1 MLSVKTR
8 SAAKPKGASASS
20 HVSSRALAK
29 GLEILDI
36 LGAASHAM
44 ALGDISSAAKLGKPS
59 TFRLLQTLRVLRY
72 IQQDEQG
79 NYLRGARMP
88 GDTTNTWVQAL
99 VLAATEEMAR
109 LNADLAETVSLA
121 ALMEDHIR
129 VVHTLESPQNIRMSN
144 YPRRILPPYASSLG
158 KAITA
163 YQAPEH
169 AQVLIQVYGLYVFTP
184 KTITQPMMVRE
195 DLERTRERG
204 YACEMEETVL
214 GGCCFGAPIHEHGEV
229 VRAAI
234 SVSLPHSRLTK
245 EAEKSIPRRVVHAAE
260 EIGKRLASLPAK
272 G

>member
-8 SAAKPKGASASS
+8 SSVKVKAVSPSS
-20 HVSSRALAK
+20 GVSSRALAK

-36 LGAASHAM
+36 LGAADHAM
-44 ALGDISSAAKLGKPS
+44 SLGDISASAKLGKPS

-72 IQQDEQG
+72 VQQDEQG

-88 GDTTNTWVQAL
+88 GDTTNTWVQTL
-99 VLAATEEMAR
+99 VMVASEEMVR

-121 ALMEDHIR
+121 ALVDDHIR

-144 YPRRILPPYASSLG
+144 YTNRILPPYASSLG

-163 YQAPEH
+163 FQSPEH

-184 KTITQPMMVRE
+184 NTLTQPMLVRR
-195 DLERTRERG
+195 DLELTRERG

-214 GGCCFGAPIHEHGEV
+214 GGCCFGVPIHERGEV

-234 SVSLPHSRLTK
+234 SISLPHSRLTA
-245 EAEKSIPRRVVHAAE
+245 ENEKSIPQRVIQAAE
-260 EIGKRLASLPAK
+260 RIAKNLAALPAK
-272 G
+272 A

>member
-1 MLSVKTR
+1 MVSAKTR
-8 SAAKPKGASASS
+8 SAAKPKVASS
-20 HVSSRALAK
+20 SSQVSSRALAK

-36 LGAASHAM
+36 LGAANHAM
-44 ALGDISSAAKLGKPS
+44 PLGDVSSSAKLGKPS

-72 IQQDEQG
+72 VQQDEQG

-88 GDTTNTWVQAL
+88 GDTTHTWVQML

-121 ALMEDHIR
+121 ALMDDHIR

-158 KAITA
+158 KAITSF
-163 YQAPEH
+163 QSPEH
-169 AQVLIQVYGLYVFTP
+169 AQVLIQVYGLYEFTP
-184 KTITQPMMVRE
+184 RTLTQPMLVRE
-195 DLERTRERG
+195 DLERTRNRG

-214 GGCCFGAPIHEHGEV
+214 GGCCFGAPIHEQGEV

-245 EAEKSIPRRVVHAAE
+245 ENEKSIPRRVVEAAE
-260 EIGKRLASLPAK
+260 RIGKQLAAMPTK